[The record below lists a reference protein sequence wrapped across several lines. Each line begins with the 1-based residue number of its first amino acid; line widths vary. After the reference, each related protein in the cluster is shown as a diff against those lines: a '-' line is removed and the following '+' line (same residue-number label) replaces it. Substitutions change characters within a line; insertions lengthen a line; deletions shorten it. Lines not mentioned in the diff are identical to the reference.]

1 MHWWIALM
9 ALLYAVSG
17 ITVVRPD
24 EVAIVLRWG
33 RVVGETR
40 AAQERGP
47 GLLFALPRPIDQVV
61 RVKTQRVS
69 ELSIQT
75 LAEPA
80 GMFGGFGDSLDPI
93 RVGYAL
99 SGDQNIVHVEMMARY
114 RVRDPADW
122 AFTGPK
128 AEDILRVEVSAA
140 MVRSLGELGVD
151 HILADGRKDLI
162 ASATR
167 RAQDGLDAAHS
178 GLALVSL
185 ELVNLGPPRALAPD
199 FDEVQSAF
207 IETETQKKNA
217 QGFAQSAIP
226 SAHAGADAAVQ
237 AARADAAAADA
248 RARGDAEAFL
258 ALESEYRVHSA
269 LVRERMYRDAVE
281 RAIGSAQEVRWLP
294 PPVGA
299 RYQGL
304 RVQVDV
310 QKAGERPVA
319 PPEG

>member
-1 MHWWIALM
+1 M

-17 ITVVRPD
+17 ITVVRQD
-24 EVAIVLRWG
+24 EVAIVQRWG
-33 RVVGETR
+33 RLVGETR
-40 AAQERGP
+40 AIQEHGP

-80 GMFGGFGDSLDPI
+80 GVFSSNGDSLDPI

-99 SGDQNIVHVEMMARY
+99 SADQNIVHVAMMARY
-114 RVRDPADW
+114 RVRDPVDW

-128 AEDILRVEVSAA
+128 SEDILRVEVAAA
-140 MVRSLGELGVD
+140 MIRSLGEMGVD
-151 HILADGRKDLI
+151 HILSDGRKDLI
-162 ASATR
+162 ATASR

-185 ELVNLGPPRALAPD
+185 ELANLGPPHALAPD
-199 FDEVQSAF
+199 FDDVQSAF

-217 QGFAQSAIP
+217 QAFAQNVIP
-226 SAHAGADAAVQ
+226 SAHAEADAAVQ
-237 AARADAAAADA
+237 TARADAATAQAQ
-248 RARGDAEAFL
+248 ARGDADAFL
-258 ALESEYRVHSA
+258 ALEREYRTHSE

-281 RAIGSAQEVRWLP
+281 RAIGSAQQVRWVP
-294 PPVGA
+294 PPVGTH
-299 RYQGL
+299 YQGT
-304 RVQVDV
+304 RIQVDV
-310 QKAGERPVA
+310 QKAGARPV
-319 PPEG
+319 PPAEG